1 MFTPFFEKLLA
12 NPVTM
17 IDLET
22 LDVSPRSV
30 VLSIGAIVF
39 DFQKMEV
46 LRTYEAT
53 LMLEDQMAEGR
64 TVKTS
69 TLLWWLKQSP
79 EARMSITD
87 ASPLARKQISHALM
101 LQELKQFMPVDGL
114 VIAKPAMFDIAILN
128 DMHGGDLFNYRRAFD
143 MHSLCT
149 MVDPKRELSPS
160 NSLAHSALHDARWQL
175 EWLVNIVQKMHGW
188 AYNHSHI
195 PAKQPWPEI
204 SHNPPI
210 LFSKDETQS

>member
-12 NPVTM
+12 NPITM

-22 LDVSPRSV
+22 LDVSPRSA

-39 DFQKMEV
+39 DFRRMEV

-69 TLLWWLKQSP
+69 TVHWWLNQSP
-79 EARMSITD
+79 GARMSITN
-87 ASPLARKQISHALM
+87 ASPLARKLIPHAQM
-101 LQELKQFMPVDGL
+101 LQELKLFIPVDGL

-149 MVDPKRELSPS
+149 VIDPRRELSPS
-160 NSLAHSALHDARWQL
+160 NPVAHSALHDARWQL
-175 EWLVNIVQKMHGW
+175 EWLVSIVQKMHGW
-188 AYNHSHI
+188 AYNDSHI
-195 PAKQPWPEI
+195 PTKHPWPEI

-210 LFSKDETQS
+210 LFSRDETQ